1 MRELSSFMKIFRL
14 FEKRQKTNAVILLG
28 LTVIGAIAETFS
40 IGVIL
45 PFMYLIL
52 NPKTIQEYPV
62 LQRIYDLSFV
72 GSYNR
77 FVVLMC
83 TALALVFVL
92 KSLYMFFL
100 IYIQNRLSFNRQVAI
115 SRELFR
121 SYITKPY
128 TFFFDHN
135 SAEMQRNIN
144 VLVPNA
150 INGVFLAGLT
160 LITEGL
166 IIIFIVIFLFVVSS
180 ISATV
185 VIFAIGGISF
195 VFYLRLKT
203 TLDKTAKRE
212 RKYGNVMVKAVNEG
226 LGSIKEI
233 KILGRTQT
241 FVEDYEDNSKSYANA
256 RAISNLLTQTP
267 RLLIEAITVL
277 GIIVIVIVNLLSGR
291 SVEAIIPTLAIF
303 GMSAFRVMPSMNR
316 VLANLTSI
324 RYSAVSL
331 DAFYVDLVQ
340 ARDEEEKQDK
350 PNQNRSVDQ
359 SVTKDINTMAH
370 QSMEADLN
378 GNIENEGDFKFCQEI
393 KLTDVSYR
401 YPNTPEDVL
410 SHVNMSIK
418 KGTSVGIVGPS
429 GAGKTTLIDLILGL
443 ISPTFGEISIDQSP
457 IEEVMAG
464 FRRDIGYVPQSIF
477 LIDDTIERN
486 VAFGIPESEKSL
498 DKVWKA
504 LEIAHMKDYVES
516 LPEGLETNIG
526 ETGIKLSGG
535 QRQRLG
541 IARAVYHNPQVL
553 IFDEATSSLDIEIE
567 KTISDAISDIGKTKT
582 VIIIA
587 HRLNTLESC
596 DEIYE
601 VRGKTLSL
609 KERRE

>member
-1 MRELSSFMKIFRL
+1 
-14 FEKRQKTNAVILLG
+14 
-28 LTVIGAIAETFS
+28 
-40 IGVIL
+40 
-45 PFMYLIL
+45 
-52 NPKTIQEYPV
+52 
-62 LQRIYDLSFV
+62 
-72 GSYNR
+72 
-77 FVVLMC
+77 
-83 TALALVFVL
+83 
-92 KSLYMFFL
+92 
-100 IYIQNRLSFNRQVAI
+100 
-115 SRELFR
+115 
-121 SYITKPY
+121 
-128 TFFFDHN
+128 
-135 SAEMQRNIN
+135 
-144 VLVPNA
+144 
-150 INGVFLAGLT
+150 
-160 LITEGL
+160 
-166 IIIFIVIFLFVVSS
+166 
-180 ISATV
+180 
-185 VIFAIGGISF
+185 
-195 VFYLRLKT
+195 
-203 TLDKTAKRE
+203 
-212 RKYGNVMVKAVNEG
+212 
-226 LGSIKEI
+226 
-233 KILGRTQT
+233 
-241 FVEDYEDNSKSYANA
+241 
-256 RAISNLLTQTP
+256 
-267 RLLIEAITVL
+267 
-277 GIIVIVIVNLLSGR
+277 
-291 SVEAIIPTLAIF
+291 
-303 GMSAFRVMPSMNR
+303 MNR

-401 YPNTPEDVL
+401 YPNTAEDVL

>member
-1 MRELSSFMKIFRL
+1 MRELRSFMKIFRL
-14 FEKRQKTNAVILLG
+14 FEKRQKTNAIILLG
-28 LTVIGAIAETFS
+28 LTVIGAVAETFS

-52 NPKTIQEYPV
+52 NPKTIQEYPI
-62 LQRIYDLSFV
+62 LQQIYDLSFV

-185 VIFAIGGISF
+185 VVFAIGGISF
-195 VFYLRLKT
+195 AFYLRLKS

-212 RKYGNVMVKAVNEG
+212 QKYGNIMVKAVNEG

-241 FVEDYEDNSKSYANA
+241 FVEDYEDNSKSFASA
-256 RAISNLLTQTP
+256 RAISNLLNQTP

-277 GIIVIVIVNLLSGR
+277 GIIVIVIVNLLSGKT
-291 SVEAIIPTLAIF
+291 VEAIIPTLAIF
-303 GMSAFRVMPSMNR
+303 GMAAFRVMPSMNR
-316 VLANLTSI
+316 VMANLTSI

-331 DAFYVDLVQ
+331 DAFYDDLIQ
-340 ARDEEEKQDK
+340 AKSEEEKKGKADQSREPD
-350 PNQNRSVDQ
+350 QNR
-359 SVTKDINTMAH
+359 MAG
-370 QSMEADLN
+370 Q
-378 GNIENEGDFKFCQEI
+378 GEGDFRFSQEI
-393 KLTDVSYR
+393 ELKDVSYR

-443 ISPTFGEISIDQSP
+443 ISPTFGEIAIDNST
-457 IEEVMAG
+457 IEEVMACW
-464 FRRDIGYVPQSIF
+464 RRDIGYVPQSIF
-477 LIDDTIERN
+477 LIDDSIEKN

-498 DKVWKA
+498 EKVWKA
-504 LEIAHMKDYVES
+504 LEIAHMKEYVES

-567 KTISDAISDIGKTKT
+567 KTISDAISHIGKTKT